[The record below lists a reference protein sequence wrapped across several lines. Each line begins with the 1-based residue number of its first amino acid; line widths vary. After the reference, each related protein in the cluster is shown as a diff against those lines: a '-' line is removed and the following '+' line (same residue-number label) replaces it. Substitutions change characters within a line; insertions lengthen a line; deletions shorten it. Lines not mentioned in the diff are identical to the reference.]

1 MSSIHGISGNN
12 SVHKVVGPA
21 IQRSTPTESAGEARP
36 TGADRL
42 ELSGLSHLLTN
53 LKKDGVRTELI
64 ASVKAQIEA
73 GTYLTDE
80 KMDVAIDRMM
90 EDL

>member
-12 SVHKVVGPA
+12 PVHKVVGPA
-21 IQRSTPTESAGEARP
+21 IQRSTPTESAARP
-36 TGADRL
+36 TGSDRL

-53 LKKDGVRTELI
+53 LKKDGVRTELVSSI
-64 ASVKAQIEA
+64 KAQIEA